1 MKRPTTYLILAAL
14 AAIMILAPAAVAQEE
29 TTIIEETTVYQEAA
43 PAAGNNS
50 QTLELTPSRNSGVS
64 GTATLTET
72 AGGVQVQLNVQGLP
86 EDGVEH
92 IAHIHTDAT
101 CADDR
106 ADQGGPVEFPLEDV
120 VAQGNAGSSTTTLD
134 TTLSQLFDGTERY
147 VNVHAEN
154 TGEGVPPG
162 VACADLAFSGMQGG
176 EQTMMESTEPL
187 PTSGG
192 VTPSALL
199 PAAALILGSGILAL
213 AVLRRR

>member
-1 MKRPTTYLILAAL
+1 MRGIKTIRALLAVGLLTAL
-14 AAIMILAPAAVAQEE
+14 VAGSAWAQ
-29 TTIIEETTVYQEAA
+29 
-43 PAAGNNS
+43 GSGS
-50 QTLELTPSRNSGVS
+50 QTLELTPSRDSGVS
-64 GTATLTET
+64 GTATLTEV
-72 AGGVQVQLNVQGLP
+72 GGQLQVQLNVQGLP
-86 EDGVEH
+86 QDGVEH

-134 TTLSQLFDGTERY
+134 TTLSELSDGTERY
-147 VNVHAEN
+147 VNVHAVN

-162 VACADLAFSGMQGG
+162 VACADLLASTGMQQDMM
-176 EQTMMESTEPL
+176 ESTMMESTAPL

-192 VTPSALL
+192 ASPSALL
-199 PAAALILGSGILAL
+199 PAAALILGSGILAF

>member
-1 MKRPTTYLILAAL
+1 MRGIKTIGALLAVGLLTAL
-14 AAIMILAPAAVAQEE
+14 VLGSAWAQ
-29 TTIIEETTVYQEAA
+29 
-43 PAAGNNS
+43 GSNS
-50 QTLELTPSRNSGVS
+50 QTLELTPSRDSGVS
-64 GTATLTET
+64 GTATLTEV
-72 AGGVQVQLNVQGLP
+72 GGQLQVQLNVQGLP

-120 VAQGNAGSSTTTLD
+120 VAQGNAGSSTATLD
-134 TTLSQLFDGTERY
+134 TTLSDLSDGTERY

-162 VACADLAFSGMQGG
+162 VACADLAFAGMQGG
-176 EQTMMESTEPL
+176 EQTMRGSTVPL
-187 PTSGG
+187 PQSGG
-192 VTPSALL
+192 VTPTGLL
-199 PAAALILGSGILAL
+199 PAAALILGSGILAF

>member
-1 MKRPTTYLILAAL
+1 MRGIKTIGALLAVGLLTAL
-14 AAIMILAPAAVAQEE
+14 VVGSAWAQ
-29 TTIIEETTVYQEAA
+29 
-43 PAAGNNS
+43 GSDS
-50 QTLELTPSRNSGVS
+50 QTLELTPSRDSGVS
-64 GTATLTET
+64 GTATLTEV
-72 AGGVQVQLNVQGLP
+72 GGQLQVQLNVQGLP

-120 VAQGNAGSSTTTLD
+120 VAQGNAGSSTATLD
-134 TTLSQLFDGTERY
+134 TTLSDLSDGTERY

-162 VACADLAFSGMQGG
+162 VACADLAFAGMQGG
-176 EQTMMESTEPL
+176 EQTMRGSTVPL
-187 PTSGG
+187 PQSGG
-192 VTPSALL
+192 VTPTGLL
-199 PAAALILGSGILAL
+199 PAAALILGSGILAF

>member
-1 MKRPTTYLILAAL
+1 MRGIKTIGALLAVGLLTALVVGSAL
-14 AAIMILAPAAVAQEE
+14 AQ
-29 TTIIEETTVYQEAA
+29 
-43 PAAGNNS
+43 GSDS
-50 QTLELTPSRNSGVS
+50 QTLELTPSRDSGVS
-64 GTATLTET
+64 GTATLTEV
-72 AGGVQVQLNVQGLP
+72 GGQLQVQLNVQGLP

-120 VAQGNAGSSTTTLD
+120 VAQGNAGSSTATLD
-134 TTLSQLFDGTERY
+134 TTFSDLSDGTERY

-162 VACADLAFSGMQGG
+162 VACGDLAFAGMQGG
-176 EQTMMESTEPL
+176 EQTMRGSTVPL
-187 PTSGG
+187 PQSGG
-192 VTPSALL
+192 VTPTGLL
-199 PAAALILGSGILAL
+199 PAAALILGSGILAF

>member
-1 MKRPTTYLILAAL
+1 MRGIKTIGALLAVGLLTVLVVGSAW
-14 AAIMILAPAAVAQEE
+14 AQ
-29 TTIIEETTVYQEAA
+29 
-43 PAAGNNS
+43 GS
-50 QTLELTPSRNSGVS
+50 DRQTLELTPSRDSGVS
-64 GTATLTET
+64 GTATLTEV
-72 AGGVQVQLNVQGLP
+72 GGQLQVQLNVQGLP

-134 TTLSQLFDGTERY
+134 TTLSDLSDGTERY

-162 VACADLAFSGMQGG
+162 VACADLAFTGMQGG
-176 EQTMMESTEPL
+176 EQTMRGSTVPL
-187 PTSGG
+187 PQSGG
-192 VTPSALL
+192 VTPTGLL
-199 PAAALILGSGILAL
+199 PAAALILGSGILAF

>member
-1 MKRPTTYLILAAL
+1 MRGIKTIGALLAVGLLTAL
-14 AAIMILAPAAVAQEE
+14 VVGSAWAQ
-29 TTIIEETTVYQEAA
+29 
-43 PAAGNNS
+43 GSNS
-50 QTLELTPSRNSGVS
+50 QTLELTPSRDSGVS
-64 GTATLTET
+64 GTATLTEV
-72 AGGVQVQLNVQGLP
+72 GGQLQVQLNVQGLP

-134 TTLSQLFDGTERY
+134 TTLSDLSDGTERY

-162 VACADLAFSGMQGG
+162 VACADLAFAGMQGG
-176 EQTMMESTEPL
+176 EQTMRGSTVPL
-187 PTSGG
+187 PQSGG
-192 VTPSALL
+192 VTPTGLL
-199 PAAALILGSGILAL
+199 PAAAVILGSGILAF

>member
-1 MKRPTTYLILAAL
+1 MRGIKTIGALLAVGLLTAL
-14 AAIMILAPAAVAQEE
+14 VVGSAWAQ
-29 TTIIEETTVYQEAA
+29 
-43 PAAGNNS
+43 GSNS
-50 QTLELTPSRNSGVS
+50 QTLELTPSRDSGVS
-64 GTATLTET
+64 GTATLTEV
-72 AGGVQVQLNVQGLP
+72 GGQLQVQLNVQGLP

-120 VAQGNAGSSTTTLD
+120 VAQGNAGSSTATLD
-134 TTLSQLFDGTERY
+134 TTLSDLSDGTERY

-162 VACADLAFSGMQGG
+162 VACADLAFAGMQGG
-176 EQTMMESTEPL
+176 EQTIRGSTVPL
-187 PTSGG
+187 PQSGG
-192 VTPSALL
+192 VTPTGLL
-199 PAAALILGSGILAL
+199 PAAALILGSGILAF

>member
-1 MKRPTTYLILAAL
+1 MRGIKTIGALLAVGLLTAL
-14 AAIMILAPAAVAQEE
+14 VVGSAWAQ
-29 TTIIEETTVYQEAA
+29 
-43 PAAGNNS
+43 GSNS
-50 QTLELTPSRNSGVS
+50 QTLELTPSRDSGVS
-64 GTATLTET
+64 GTATLTEV
-72 AGGVQVQLNVQGLP
+72 GGQLQVQLNVQGLP

-134 TTLSQLFDGTERY
+134 TTLSDLSDGTERY

-162 VACADLAFSGMQGG
+162 VACADLLASTGMQQG
-176 EQTMMESTEPL
+176 MMESTQPL
-187 PTSGG
+187 PQSGG
-192 VTPSALL
+192 FTPSTLL
-199 PAAALILGSGILAL
+199 PAAALILGSGILAF

>member
-1 MKRPTTYLILAAL
+1 MQRRFVRGIKMIRALLAVGLLTAL
-14 AAIMILAPAAVAQEE
+14 VAGSAWAQGAE
-29 TTIIEETTVYQEAA
+29 
-43 PAAGNNS
+43 S
-50 QTLELTPSRNSGVS
+50 QMLELTPSRDSGVS
-64 GTATLTET
+64 GTATLTEV
-72 AGGVQVQLNVQGLP
+72 GGQLQVQLNAQGLP

-92 IAHIHTDAT
+92 IAHIHTDAS

-134 TTLSQLFDGTERY
+134 TTLSDLSDGTERY

-162 VACADLAFSGMQGG
+162 VACADLAFGGMQGG

-187 PTSGG
+187 PKSGG
-192 VTPSALL
+192 VAPSALL
-199 PAAALILGSGILAL
+199 PAAALILGSGILAF

>member
-1 MKRPTTYLILAAL
+1 MRGIKTIGALLAVGLLTAL
-14 AAIMILAPAAVAQEE
+14 VVGSAWAQ
-29 TTIIEETTVYQEAA
+29 
-43 PAAGNNS
+43 GSNS
-50 QTLELTPSRNSGVS
+50 QTLELTPSRDSGVS
-64 GTATLTET
+64 GTATLTEV
-72 AGGVQVQLNVQGLP
+72 GGQLQVQLNAQGLP

-120 VAQGNAGSSTTTLD
+120 VAQGNAGSSTATLD
-134 TTLSQLFDGTERY
+134 TTLSDLSDGTERY

-162 VACADLAFSGMQGG
+162 VACADLAFAGMQGG
-176 EQTMMESTEPL
+176 EQTMRGSTVPL
-187 PTSGG
+187 PQSGG
-192 VTPSALL
+192 VTPTGLL
-199 PAAALILGSGILAL
+199 PAAALILGSGILAF

>member
-1 MKRPTTYLILAAL
+1 MIRALLAVGLLTALIAGSAW
-14 AAIMILAPAAVAQEE
+14 AQGA
-29 TTIIEETTVYQEAA
+29 Q
-43 PAAGNNS
+43 S
-50 QTLELTPSRNSGVS
+50 QTLELTPSRDSGVS
-64 GTATLTET
+64 GTATLTEV
-72 AGGVQVQLNVQGLP
+72 GGQLQVQLNVQGLP

-120 VAQGNAGSSTTTLD
+120 VAQGNAGSSTATLD
-134 TTLSQLFDGTERY
+134 TTLSDLSDGTERY

-162 VACADLAFSGMQGG
+162 VACADIVFTGMQQ
-176 EQTMMESTEPL
+176 QTMMESTRPPL
-187 PTSGG
+187 PQSGG
-192 VTPSALL
+192 PASATLLL
-199 PAAALILGSGILAL
+199 PAIALLLGSGVLAY

>member
-1 MKRPTTYLILAAL
+1 MRGIKTIGALLAVGLLTAL
-14 AAIMILAPAAVAQEE
+14 VVGSAWAQ
-29 TTIIEETTVYQEAA
+29 
-43 PAAGNNS
+43 GSNS
-50 QTLELTPSRNSGVS
+50 QTLELTPSRDSGVS
-64 GTATLTET
+64 GTATLTEV
-72 AGGVQVQLNVQGLP
+72 GGQLQVQLNVQGLP

-120 VAQGNAGSSTTTLD
+120 VAQGNAGSSTATLD
-134 TTLSQLFDGTERY
+134 TTLSDLSDGTERY

-162 VACADLAFSGMQGG
+162 VACADIVFAGMQGG
-176 EQTMMESTEPL
+176 EQTMRGSTVPL
-187 PTSGG
+187 PQSGG
-192 VTPSALL
+192 VTPTGLL
-199 PAAALILGSGILAL
+199 PAAALILGSGILAY

>member
-1 MKRPTTYLILAAL
+1 VRGIKTIGALLAVGLLTAL
-14 AAIMILAPAAVAQEE
+14 VVGSAWAQ
-29 TTIIEETTVYQEAA
+29 
-43 PAAGNNS
+43 GSNS
-50 QTLELTPSRNSGVS
+50 QTLELTPSRDSGVS
-64 GTATLTET
+64 GTATLTEV
-72 AGGVQVQLNVQGLP
+72 GGQLQVQLNAQGLP
-86 EDGVEH
+86 EEGVEH

-134 TTLSQLFDGTERY
+134 TTLSDLSDGTERY

-162 VACADLAFSGMQGG
+162 VACADLAFAGMQGG
-176 EQTMMESTEPL
+176 EQTMRGSTVPL
-187 PTSGG
+187 PQSGG
-192 VTPSALL
+192 VTPTGLL
-199 PAAALILGSGILAL
+199 PAAALILGSGILAF

>member
-1 MKRPTTYLILAAL
+1 VRGKKSIGTLLAVGLLTAL
-14 AAIMILAPAAVAQEE
+14 VPGSAWAQ
-29 TTIIEETTVYQEAA
+29 
-43 PAAGNNS
+43 GSDS
-50 QTLELTPSRNSGVS
+50 QPLELTPSRDSGVS
-64 GTATLTET
+64 GTATLTDV
-72 AGGVQVQLNVQGLP
+72 GGQLQVQLNVQGLP

-134 TTLSQLFDGTERY
+134 ATLSDLSDGTERY

-162 VACADLAFSGMQGG
+162 IACADLASTGMQQGTM
-176 EQTMMESTEPL
+176 ENTMMMESTEPL
-187 PTSGG
+187 VGSGG
-192 VTPSALL
+192 VTPSTLL
-199 PAAALILGSGILAL
+199 PAAALILGSGILAF

>member
-1 MKRPTTYLILAAL
+1 VRGIKTIGALLAVGLLTAL
-14 AAIMILAPAAVAQEE
+14 VVGSAWAQ
-29 TTIIEETTVYQEAA
+29 
-43 PAAGNNS
+43 GSDS
-50 QTLELTPSRNSGVS
+50 QTLELTPSRDSGVS
-64 GTATLTET
+64 GMATLTEV
-72 AGGVQVQLNVQGLP
+72 GGQLQVQLNVQGLP

-106 ADQGGPVEFPLEDV
+106 ADQGGPVEFPLEAV

-134 TTLSQLFDGTERY
+134 TTLSDLSDGTERY

-162 VACADLAFSGMQGG
+162 VACADLAVAGMQGG
-176 EQTMMESTEPL
+176 EQTMRGSTVPL
-187 PTSGG
+187 PQSGG
-192 VTPSALL
+192 VTPTGLL
-199 PAAALILGSGILAL
+199 PAAALILGSGILAF

>member
-1 MKRPTTYLILAAL
+1 MIRALLAVGLLTAL
-14 AAIMILAPAAVAQEE
+14 VAGSAWAQGA
-29 TTIIEETTVYQEAA
+29 Q
-43 PAAGNNS
+43 S
-50 QTLELTPSRNSGVS
+50 QTLELTPSRDSGVS
-64 GTATLTET
+64 GTATLTEV
-72 AGGVQVQLNVQGLP
+72 GGQLQVQLNVQGLP

-134 TTLSQLFDGTERY
+134 TTLSDLSDGTERY
-147 VNVHAEN
+147 VNVHAVN

-162 VACADLAFSGMQGG
+162 IACADLLGSTGMQQG
-176 EQTMMESTEPL
+176 MMESTVAESTAPL
-187 PTSGG
+187 PQSGG
-192 VTPSALL
+192 VTTSALL
-199 PAAALILGSGILAL
+199 PAAALILGSGILAF

>member
-1 MKRPTTYLILAAL
+1 VRGIKTIGALLAVGLLTAL
-14 AAIMILAPAAVAQEE
+14 VVGSAWAQ
-29 TTIIEETTVYQEAA
+29 
-43 PAAGNNS
+43 GSNS
-50 QTLELTPSRNSGVS
+50 QTLELTPSRDSGVS
-64 GTATLTET
+64 GTATLTEV
-72 AGGVQVQLNVQGLP
+72 GGQLQVQLNVQGLP

-120 VAQGNAGSSTTTLD
+120 VAQGNAGSSTATLD
-134 TTLSQLFDGTERY
+134 TTLSDLSDGTERY

-162 VACADLAFSGMQGG
+162 VACADLAFAGMQGG
-176 EQTMMESTEPL
+176 EQTMRGSTVPL
-187 PTSGG
+187 PQSGG
-192 VTPSALL
+192 VTPTGLL
-199 PAAALILGSGILAL
+199 PAAALILGSGILAF

>member
-1 MKRPTTYLILAAL
+1 MRGIKTIGALLAVGLLTAL
-14 AAIMILAPAAVAQEE
+14 VVGSAWAQ
-29 TTIIEETTVYQEAA
+29 
-43 PAAGNNS
+43 GSNS
-50 QTLELTPSRNSGVS
+50 QTLELTPSRDSGVS
-64 GTATLTET
+64 GTATLTEV
-72 AGGVQVQLNVQGLP
+72 GGQLQVQLNAQGLP
-86 EDGVEH
+86 EEGVEH

-134 TTLSQLFDGTERY
+134 TTLSDLSDGTERY

-162 VACADLAFSGMQGG
+162 VACADLAFAGMQGG
-176 EQTMMESTEPL
+176 EQTMRGSTVPL
-187 PTSGG
+187 PQSGG
-192 VTPSALL
+192 VTPTGLL
-199 PAAALILGSGILAL
+199 PAAALILGSGILAF

>member
-1 MKRPTTYLILAAL
+1 MEELRARNKDDCG
-14 AAIMILAPAAVAQEE
+14 VAGRWATDGASSGGSAWAQ
-29 TTIIEETTVYQEAA
+29 
-43 PAAGNNS
+43 GSNS
-50 QTLELTPSRNSGVS
+50 QTLELTPSRDSGVS
-64 GTATLTET
+64 GTATLTEV
-72 AGGVQVQLNVQGLP
+72 GGRLQVQLNVQGLP

-120 VAQGNAGSSTTTLD
+120 VAQGNAGSSTATLD
-134 TTLSQLFDGTERY
+134 TTLSDLSDGTERY

-162 VACADLAFSGMQGG
+162 VACADLAFAGMQGG
-176 EQTMMESTEPL
+176 EQTMRGSTVPL
-187 PTSGG
+187 PQSGG
-192 VTPSALL
+192 PVSATLLL
-199 PAAALILGSGILAL
+199 PAIALLLGSGVLAY

>member
-1 MKRPTTYLILAAL
+1 VRGIKTIGALLAVGLLTAL
-14 AAIMILAPAAVAQEE
+14 VVGSAWAQ
-29 TTIIEETTVYQEAA
+29 
-43 PAAGNNS
+43 GSDS
-50 QTLELTPSRNSGVS
+50 QTLELTPSRDSGVS
-64 GTATLTET
+64 GMATLTEV
-72 AGGVQVQLNVQGLP
+72 GGQLQVQLNVQGLP

-134 TTLSQLFDGTERY
+134 TTLSDLSDSTERY

-162 VACADLAFSGMQGG
+162 VACADLAFAGMQGG
-176 EQTMMESTEPL
+176 EQTMRGSTVPL
-187 PTSGG
+187 PQSGG
-192 VTPSALL
+192 VTPTGLL
-199 PAAALILGSGILAL
+199 PAAALILGSGILAF

>member
-1 MKRPTTYLILAAL
+1 VRGIKTIGALLAVGLLTAL
-14 AAIMILAPAAVAQEE
+14 VVGSAWAQ
-29 TTIIEETTVYQEAA
+29 
-43 PAAGNNS
+43 GSNS
-50 QTLELTPSRNSGVS
+50 QTLELTPSRDSGVS
-64 GTATLTET
+64 GTATLTEV
-72 AGGVQVQLNVQGLP
+72 GGQLQVQLNVQGLP

-120 VAQGNAGSSTTTLD
+120 VAQGNAGSSTATLD
-134 TTLSQLFDGTERY
+134 TTLSDLSDGTERY

-162 VACADLAFSGMQGG
+162 VACADLAFAGMQGG
-176 EQTMMESTEPL
+176 EQTMMESTQPPL
-187 PTSGG
+187 PQSGG
-192 VTPSALL
+192 PVSATLLL
-199 PAAALILGSGILAL
+199 PAIALLLGSGVLAY